1 MTGRRPRAVIADDD
15 AVIRRV
21 LGLLMQ
27 REGFEVHVA
36 ADGDEAVELVREV
49 VPQVVF
55 LDAMMPGID
64 GYDACRRIRSEFD
77 LAAQPVVVM
86 VTGAGQAEDRE
97 RATAAG
103 VDAFVTK
110 PFSPSG
116 LSARMRELRAVGGW

>member
-1 MTGRRPRAVIADDD
+1 MTGGRPRAVIADDD

-27 REGFEVHVA
+27 REGFEVHAA

-49 VPQVVF
+49 FPQVVF
-55 LDAMMPGID
+55 LDARMPGTD
-64 GYDACRRIRSEFD
+64 GYDACRRIRSELD
-77 LAAQPVVVM
+77 LASQPVVVM

-103 VDAFVTK
+103 IDAFVTK

-116 LSARMRELRAVGGW
+116 LSARIRELRARGGW